1 VRDENLPVDRTDEL
15 TVAGGRLADRVR
27 TVGEYRETNMPLS
40 RFEIEWRE
48 MLHGPRVTDGW
59 VPRTTENIGDLTP
72 LAEKEPDEILTHT
85 CG

>member
-1 VRDENLPVDRTDEL
+1 MRDENLIVDRTDEL
-15 TVAGGRLADRVR
+15 TVAGGQLADRVR

-48 MLHGPRVTDGW
+48 RLHGPRQPDGW

-72 LAEKEPDEILTHT
+72 LPEEEPDAILVRT
-85 CG
+85 